1 MIKKSEITKLLGLA
15 AAYDQRT
22 VGEADVEAW
31 SAAGEVGRWNFA
43 AARRAIVEHYAR
55 DADRPRI
62 TPAAVSDRLRAL
74 RGAAADSFEAPVIP
88 ADLPGPQYPT
98 WYRAQLAEHI
108 DNQLERWATT
118 GQEPD
123 RSLPAPRN
131 QSLAELIASAP
142 DHVRAELQAGADR
155 IRDRRPLR

>member
-1 MIKKSEITKLLGLA
+1 VIKKSEVTKLLGLA

-31 SAAGEVGRWNFA
+31 SAAGEVGRWSFA

-62 TPAAVSDRLRAL
+62 TPAAVSDRIRTL
-74 RGAAADSFEAPVIP
+74 RGQAAESFEAPVIP
-88 ADLPGPQYPT
+88 PELNGADYPR

-108 DNQLERWATT
+108 DGQLDRWAST

-123 RSLPAPRN
+123 RALPAAGN
-131 QSLAELIASAP
+131 QSLADLIAAAP
-142 DHVRAELQAGADR
+142 EHVRGELAASAER
-155 IRDRRPLR
+155 IRNRRPR